1 MPNEESWMTRLLTW
15 LVLACCLSST
25 IVYGQTTGSD
35 SANKENDDTEQK
47 VVELEPMEIIAHFN
61 KQSVL
66 GLTASAQSITAEQI
80 EAQQTTT
87 LLPALNAVPGI
98 RMEQRSPG
106 SYRLAMRGSL
116 IRSPFGIRNVKMYM
130 DEFSLTDAGGNTYL
144 NLIDPASIDSIH
156 VLKGPDGSLYGANS
170 GGVIRIQPKGFDV
183 FQNQGSLLLS
193 AGSFGL
199 QQEQFSVQRS
209 LDNDYSFSFDQS
221 LTRSD
226 GYRDHSSLD
235 KKTYQTAHKW
245 RYSEHKELRLLAL
258 YSDLHY
264 QTPGG
269 LTEAQRQENP
279 RMSRPATA
287 FTPSAEEQQAGIYN
301 KTFFAGVAHEARIN
315 DKLTHSISL
324 FGSDTDFENPF
335 ITNYEF
341 RQEQNLGMR
350 TYFSYQDRVN
360 DNIQWQMQFGFE
372 GQKGWNDIVNYDNN
386 QGKPAA
392 LQARD
397 DLDNTQSS
405 VFYRA
410 MVNLYDRW
418 TLEAS
423 LGLNQADMNYQSHF
437 PETPDPDGDISF
449 GSIFMPRVATSYR
462 LSDSLAV
469 RASVSKGFSPP
480 TIAEVRSSDNT
491 INTELEA
498 ETGIN
503 YEVGLRWETANR
515 RFITDLSIYK
525 YNMDNGIVRQL
536 NEAGAEYFVNAAEI
550 KQKGIEA
557 AIWAYL
563 LPSSYDGWIQSLRVQ
578 SAVSYNHYRF
588 GHYQVNNNDYSGNH
602 VTAVPDWVWSNTL
615 SFVFPKQIG
624 LNISHNFMSKI
635 PLNDSNTVYS
645 DKYHLLQMKGTWD
658 LNISSSFD
666 MQLFAGVDNVLN
678 EEYSLGNDINAFGN
692 RYFNPAPGRN
702 YYGGVTIEF

>member
-1 MPNEESWMTRLLTW
+1 MIRFLAWLLLAYALIPSGVRGQATDNISLDDVTESEVSET
-15 LVLACCLSST
+15 
-25 IVYGQTTGSD
+25 
-35 SANKENDDTEQK
+35 K

-61 KQSVL
+61 KQTVL
-66 GLTASAQSITAEQI
+66 GLTASAQSITADQI
-80 EAQQTTT
+80 EARQTTT
-87 LLPALNAVPGI
+87 LLPAMNAVPGI

-156 VLKGPDGSLYGANS
+156 ILKGPDGSLFGANS
-170 GGVIRIQPKGFDV
+170 GGVIRIQPKGYDV
-183 FQNQGSLLLS
+183 LQNQGSLLLS

-199 QQEQFSVQRS
+199 QQEQLSVQRS
-209 LDNDYSFSFDQS
+209 VSNDYSFSFDQS

-226 GYRDHSSLD
+226 GYRDHSALD

-245 RYSEHKELRLLAL
+245 NYSQHNELRLLAL

-269 LTEAQRQENP
+269 LTESQMLENP

-301 KTFFAGVAHEARIN
+301 KTFFAGMAHEARIN

-360 DNIQWQMQFGFE
+360 DNIKWQMQWGFE
-372 GQKGWNDIVNYDNN
+372 GQKGWNDIVNYDND
-386 QGKPAA
+386 QGTPTA

-410 MVNLYDRW
+410 MVNLYNRW

-423 LGLNQADMNYQSHF
+423 LGLNRAKINYKSHY
-437 PETPDPDGDISF
+437 PEVPNPEGDISF
-449 GSIFMPRVATSYR
+449 GRIFMPRLATSYR
-462 LSDSLAV
+462 ISDTVAV
-469 RASVSKGFSPP
+469 R
-480 TIAEVRSSDNT
+480 R
-491 INTELEA
+491 
-498 ETGIN
+498 
-503 YEVGLRWETANR
+503 
-515 RFITDLSIYK
+515 
-525 YNMDNGIVRQL
+525 
-536 NEAGAEYFVNAAEI
+536 
-550 KQKGIEA
+550 
-557 AIWAYL
+557 
-563 LPSSYDGWIQSLRVQ
+563 
-578 SAVSYNHYRF
+578 
-588 GHYQVNNNDYSGNH
+588 
-602 VTAVPDWVWSNTL
+602 
-615 SFVFPKQIG
+615 
-624 LNISHNFMSKI
+624 
-635 PLNDSNTVYS
+635 
-645 DKYHLLQMKGTWD
+645 
-658 LNISSSFD
+658 
-666 MQLFAGVDNVLN
+666 
-678 EEYSLGNDINAFGN
+678 
-692 RYFNPAPGRN
+692 
-702 YYGGVTIEF
+702 